1 VISRQGMRLS
11 ELMQHKHNTELDAAF
26 LDWPVHMQRALD
38 LADSVL
44 TAAPNPRVGCVLVH
58 DGQVISEGWHSAAGA
73 DHAEVMALTNAGRD
87 PRGATAFVSLEPCAH
102 HGKTGP
108 CSDALIAA
116 GIARVVIPMQ
126 DPNPEV
132 AGKGIAKMEEAGIEV
147 IMLPDF
153 ETAAR
158 RLNPGFF
165 HRIEQGRPLV
175 RMKLA
180 MSLDGRT
187 ALANGASKWIT
198 DAASRADV
206 QRLRAASSA
215 VLTGVG
221 TVLADDPSLNVRRD
235 ELGLSEAQL
244 LSNELNLQEPPLR
257 IVLDSRRRMP
267 ANAKLL
273 GLDGQVVVYSTATA
287 TAENS
292 ELLDSEY
299 VDLRLAGSGDRV
311 DLQTVLES
319 LAAEYQCNDVLIEA
333 GPTLCGAFLQS
344 KLVDELVVYIAPKL
358 LGSDA
363 KPLLDLVGITQMSA
377 APEFQIVETQQL
389 DNDVKLVLKPLANP
403 GFTE

>member
-1 VISRQGMRLS
+1 
-11 ELMQHKHNTELDAAF
+11 MQHKHNTELDAAF
-26 LDWPVHMQRALD
+26 LDWPVHMQQALD

-267 ANAKLL
+267 PTAKLL
-273 GLDGQVVVYSTATA
+273 GLDGRVVVYSTVS
-287 TAENS
+287 AENS
-292 ELLDSEY
+292 ELLNNEN
-299 VDLRLAGSGDRV
+299 VDLRLAGSGDRI

-333 GPTLCGAFLQS
+333 GPTLCGAFFQS

-363 KPLLDLVGITQMSA
+363 KPLLDLVGITQISA
-377 APEFQIVETQQL
+377 APEFQIIETQQV

>member
-1 VISRQGMRLS
+1 MRLS

-187 ALANGASKWIT
+187 ALASGASKWIT

-235 ELGLSEAQL
+235 ELELSEAQL

-267 ANAKLL
+267 PTAKLL
-273 GLDGQVVVYSTATA
+273 GLDGRVVVYSTVS
-287 TAENS
+287 AENS
-292 ELLDSEY
+292 ELLNSEN
-299 VDLRLAGSGDRV
+299 VDLRLAGSGDRI

-333 GPTLCGAFLQS
+333 GPTLCGAFFQS

-363 KPLLDLVGITQMSA
+363 KPLLDLVGITQISA
-377 APEFQIVETQQL
+377 APEFQIIETQQV

>member
-1 VISRQGMRLS
+1 
-11 ELMQHKHNTELDAAF
+11 MQHKHNTELDAAF

-187 ALANGASKWIT
+187 ALASGASKWIT

-235 ELGLSEAQL
+235 ELELSEAQL

-267 ANAKLL
+267 PTAKLL
-273 GLDGQVVVYSTATA
+273 GLDGQVVVYSTAS
-287 TAENS
+287 AENS
-292 ELLDSEY
+292 ELLDNEN
-299 VDLRLAGSGDRV
+299 VDLRLAGSGDRI

-319 LAAEYQCNDVLIEA
+319 LAADYQCNDVLIEA
-333 GPTLCGAFLQS
+333 GPTLCGAFFQS

-377 APEFQIVETQQL
+377 APEFQIIETQQL

>member
-1 VISRQGMRLS
+1 MISRQGMRLS

-73 DHAEVMALTNAGRD
+73 DHAEVMALTNAGRE

-187 ALANGASKWIT
+187 ALASGASKWIT
-198 DAASRADV
+198 DAASRSDV

-235 ELGLSEAQL
+235 ELELSEAQL

-267 ANAKLL
+267 ATAKLL
-273 GLDGQVVVYSTATA
+273 GLDGQVVVYSTAS
-287 TAENS
+287 AENS
-292 ELLDSEY
+292 ELLDSEN

-319 LAAEYQCNDVLIEA
+319 LAADYQCNDVLIEA
-333 GPTLCGAFLQS
+333 GPTLCGAFFQS
-344 KLVDELVVYIAPKL
+344 KLVDELVIYIAPKL

>member
-1 VISRQGMRLS
+1 
-11 ELMQHKHNTELDAAF
+11 MQHKHNTDLDVTF

-58 DGQVISEGWHSAAGA
+58 DGEVISEGWHSAAGA
-73 DHAEVMALTNAGRD
+73 PHAEVMALSNARRD

-147 IMLPDF
+147 IMLTDF
-153 ETAAR
+153 ESAAR
-158 RLNPGFF
+158 SLNPGFF

-187 ALANGASKWIT
+187 ALANGDSKWIT
-198 DAASRADV
+198 DTASRADV

-215 VLTGVG
+215 VLTGIG
-221 TVLADDPSLNVRRD
+221 TVLTDDPSLNVRSN

-244 LSNELNLQEPPLR
+244 LSNELNLQVPPLR
-257 IVLDSRRRMP
+257 IVLDSKCRMP
-267 ANAKLL
+267 VTAKML
-273 GLDGQVVVYSTATA
+273 GLDGKVVIYSTAT
-287 TAENS
+287 TGVS
-292 ELLDSEY
+292 GQMDSDN
-299 VDLRLAGSGDRV
+299 VDRRMAGAGDRV
-311 DLQTVLES
+311 DLHSVLES

-344 KLVDELVVYIAPKL
+344 RLVDELVVYIAPKL

-363 KPLLDLVGITQMSA
+363 KPLLELVGITKMSG

-389 DNDVKLVLKPLANP
+389 DSDVKLVLKPQDNP
-403 GFTE
+403 

>member
-73 DHAEVMALTNAGRD
+73 DHAEVMALTNAGRE

-153 ETAAR
+153 EAAAR

-187 ALANGASKWIT
+187 ALASGASKWIT
-198 DAASRADV
+198 DAASRSDV

-235 ELGLSEAQL
+235 ELELSEAQL

-267 ANAKLL
+267 PTAKLL
-273 GLDGQVVVYSTATA
+273 GLDGQVVVYSTAS
-287 TAENS
+287 AENS
-292 ELLDSEY
+292 ELLDSEN

-319 LAAEYQCNDVLIEA
+319 LAADYQCNDVLIEA
-333 GPTLCGAFLQS
+333 GPTLCGAFFQS
-344 KLVDELVVYIAPKL
+344 KLVDELVIYIAPKL

-377 APEFQIVETQQL
+377 APEFQIIETQQL
-389 DNDVKLVLKPLANP
+389 DNDVKLVLKPLTNP

>member
-1 VISRQGMRLS
+1 MRLS

-26 LDWPVHMQRALD
+26 LDWPVHMQQALD

-267 ANAKLL
+267 PTAKLL
-273 GLDGQVVVYSTATA
+273 GLDGRVVVYSTVS
-287 TAENS
+287 AENS
-292 ELLDSEY
+292 ELLNSEN
-299 VDLRLAGSGDRV
+299 VDLRLAGSGDRI

-333 GPTLCGAFLQS
+333 GPTLCGAFFQS

-363 KPLLDLVGITQMSA
+363 KPLLDLVGITQISA
-377 APEFQIVETQQL
+377 APEFQIIETQQV

>member
-1 VISRQGMRLS
+1 
-11 ELMQHKHNTELDAAF
+11 MQHKHNTELDAAF
-26 LDWPVHMQRALD
+26 LDWPVHMQQALD

-244 LSNELNLQEPPLR
+244 LRNELNLQEPPLR

-267 ANAKLL
+267 PTAKLL
-273 GLDGQVVVYSTATA
+273 GLDGRVVVYSTVS
-287 TAENS
+287 AENS
-292 ELLDSEY
+292 ELLNSEN
-299 VDLRLAGSGDRV
+299 VDLRLAGSGDRI

-333 GPTLCGAFLQS
+333 GPTLCGAFFQS

-363 KPLLDLVGITQMSA
+363 KPLLDLVGITQISA
-377 APEFQIVETQQL
+377 APEFQIIETQQV

>member
-1 VISRQGMRLS
+1 
-11 ELMQHKHNTELDAAF
+11 MQHKHNTELDAAF

-73 DHAEVMALTNAGRD
+73 DHAEVMALTNAGRE

-187 ALANGASKWIT
+187 ALASGASKWIT

-235 ELGLSEAQL
+235 ELELSEAQL

-267 ANAKLL
+267 PTAKLL
-273 GLDGQVVVYSTATA
+273 GLDGQVVVYSTAS
-287 TAENS
+287 AENS
-292 ELLDSEY
+292 ELLDSEN

-319 LAAEYQCNDVLIEA
+319 LAVDYQCNDVLIEA
-333 GPTLCGAFLQS
+333 GPTLCGAFFQS

-377 APEFQIVETQQL
+377 APEFQIIETQQL

-403 GFTE
+403 RFTE

>member
-1 VISRQGMRLS
+1 MISRQGMRLS

-87 PRGATAFVSLEPCAH
+87 PRGATVFVSLEPCAH

-287 TAENS
+287 ENS
-292 ELLDSEY
+292 ELLDSEN

>member
-1 VISRQGMRLS
+1 MRLS

-102 HGKTGP
+102 QGKTGP

-267 ANAKLL
+267 PTAKLL
-273 GLDGQVVVYSTATA
+273 GLDGRVVVYSTVS
-287 TAENS
+287 AENS
-292 ELLDSEY
+292 ELLNSEN
-299 VDLRLAGSGDRV
+299 VDLRLAGSGDRI

-333 GPTLCGAFLQS
+333 GPTLCGAFFQS

-363 KPLLDLVGITQMSA
+363 KPLLDLVGITQISA
-377 APEFQIVETQQL
+377 APEFQIIETQQV

>member
-1 VISRQGMRLS
+1 MRLS

-26 LDWPVHMQRALD
+26 LDWPVHMQQALD

-44 TAAPNPRVGCVLVH
+44 PAAPNPRVGCVLVH

-267 ANAKLL
+267 PTAKLL
-273 GLDGQVVVYSTATA
+273 GLDGRVVVYSTVS
-287 TAENS
+287 AENS
-292 ELLDSEY
+292 ELLNSEN
-299 VDLRLAGSGDRV
+299 VDLRLAGSGDRI

-333 GPTLCGAFLQS
+333 GPTLCGAFFQS

-363 KPLLDLVGITQMSA
+363 KPLLDLVGITQISA
-377 APEFQIVETQQL
+377 APEFQIIETQQV

>member
-73 DHAEVMALTNAGRD
+73 DHAEVMALTNAGRE

-187 ALANGASKWIT
+187 ALASGASKWIT
-198 DAASRADV
+198 DAASRSDV

-235 ELGLSEAQL
+235 ELELSEAQL

-267 ANAKLL
+267 PTAKLL
-273 GLDGQVVVYSTATA
+273 GLDGQVVVYSTAS
-287 TAENS
+287 AENS
-292 ELLDSEY
+292 ELLDSEN

-319 LAAEYQCNDVLIEA
+319 LAADYQCNDVLIEA
-333 GPTLCGAFLQS
+333 GPTLCGAFFQS
-344 KLVDELVVYIAPKL
+344 KLVDELVIYIAPKL

-377 APEFQIVETQQL
+377 APEFQIIETQQL
-389 DNDVKLVLKPLANP
+389 DNDVKLVLKPLTNP

>member
-73 DHAEVMALTNAGRD
+73 DHAEVMALTNAGRE

-267 ANAKLL
+267 ATAKLL
-273 GLDGQVVVYSTATA
+273 GLDGQVVVYSTAS
-287 TAENS
+287 AENS
-292 ELLDSEY
+292 ELLDSEN

-377 APEFQIVETQQL
+377 APEFQIIETQQL

>member
-1 VISRQGMRLS
+1 
-11 ELMQHKHNTELDAAF
+11 MQHKHNTELDAAF
-26 LDWPVHMQRALD
+26 LDWPVRMQRALD

-187 ALANGASKWIT
+187 ALASGASKWIT

-267 ANAKLL
+267 PTAKLL
-273 GLDGQVVVYSTATA
+273 GLDGQVVVYSTASV
-287 TAENS
+287 ENS
-292 ELLDSEY
+292 ELLDSEN

-333 GPTLCGAFLQS
+333 GPTLCGAFFQS

-403 GFTE
+403 GFTG

>member
-1 VISRQGMRLS
+1 
-11 ELMQHKHNTELDAAF
+11 MQHKHNTELDAAF

-187 ALANGASKWIT
+187 ALASGASKWIT

-235 ELGLSEAQL
+235 ELELSEAQL

-267 ANAKLL
+267 PTAKLL
-273 GLDGQVVVYSTATA
+273 GLDGRVVVYSTVS
-287 TAENS
+287 AENS
-292 ELLDSEY
+292 ELLNSEN
-299 VDLRLAGSGDRV
+299 VDLRLAGSGDRI

-333 GPTLCGAFLQS
+333 GPTLCGAFFQS

-363 KPLLDLVGITQMSA
+363 KPLLDLVGITQISA
-377 APEFQIVETQQL
+377 APEFQIIETQQV

>member
-1 VISRQGMRLS
+1 MISRQGMRLS

-73 DHAEVMALTNAGRD
+73 DHAEVMALTNAGRE

-267 ANAKLL
+267 PTAKLL
-273 GLDGQVVVYSTATA
+273 GLDGQVVVYSTAS
-287 TAENS
+287 AENS
-292 ELLDSEY
+292 ELLDSEN

-319 LAAEYQCNDVLIEA
+319 LAADYQCNDVLIEA

>member
-1 VISRQGMRLS
+1 
-11 ELMQHKHNTELDAAF
+11 MQHKHNTELDAAF
-26 LDWPVHMQRALD
+26 LDWPVHMQQALD

-267 ANAKLL
+267 PTAKLL
-273 GLDGQVVVYSTATA
+273 GLDGRVVVYSTVS
-287 TAENS
+287 AENS
-292 ELLDSEY
+292 ELLNSEN
-299 VDLRLAGSGDRV
+299 VDLRLAGSGDRI

-333 GPTLCGAFLQS
+333 GPTLCGAFFQS

-363 KPLLDLVGITQMSA
+363 KPLLDLVGITQISA
-377 APEFQIVETQQL
+377 APELQIIETQQV

>member
-1 VISRQGMRLS
+1 MRLS

-73 DHAEVMALTNAGRD
+73 DHAEVMALTNAGRE

-187 ALANGASKWIT
+187 ALASGASKWIT

-235 ELGLSEAQL
+235 ELELSEAQL

-267 ANAKLL
+267 PTAKLL
-273 GLDGQVVVYSTATA
+273 GLDGQVVVYSTAS
-287 TAENS
+287 AENS
-292 ELLDSEY
+292 ELLDSEN

-319 LAAEYQCNDVLIEA
+319 LAADYQCNDVLIEA
-333 GPTLCGAFLQS
+333 GPTLCGAFFQS

-377 APEFQIVETQQL
+377 APEFQIIETQQL

-403 GFTE
+403 RFTE

>member
-1 VISRQGMRLS
+1 MRLS

-235 ELGLSEAQL
+235 ELELSEAQL
-244 LSNELNLQEPPLR
+244 LSNELNLQAPPLR

-267 ANAKLL
+267 PTAKLL
-273 GLDGQVVVYSTATA
+273 GLDGQVVVYSTAS
-287 TAENS
+287 AENS
-292 ELLDSEY
+292 ELLNSEN

-333 GPTLCGAFLQS
+333 GPTLCGAFFQS

-377 APEFQIVETQQL
+377 APEFQIIETQQL

>member
-235 ELGLSEAQL
+235 DLGLSEAQL

-287 TAENS
+287 ENS
-292 ELLDSEY
+292 ELLDSEN

-333 GPTLCGAFLQS
+333 GPTLCGAFFQS

>member
-1 VISRQGMRLS
+1 
-11 ELMQHKHNTELDAAF
+11 MQHKHNTELDAAF

-244 LSNELNLQEPPLR
+244 LRNELNLQEPPLR

-267 ANAKLL
+267 PTAKLL
-273 GLDGQVVVYSTATA
+273 GLDGRVVVYSTVS
-287 TAENS
+287 AENS
-292 ELLDSEY
+292 ELLNSEN
-299 VDLRLAGSGDRV
+299 VDLRLAGSGDRI

-333 GPTLCGAFLQS
+333 GPTLCGAFFQS

-363 KPLLDLVGITQMSA
+363 KPLLDLVGITQISA
-377 APEFQIVETQQL
+377 APEFQIIETQQV

>member
-1 VISRQGMRLS
+1 MISRQGMRLS

-187 ALANGASKWIT
+187 ALASGASKWIT
-198 DAASRADV
+198 DAASRSDV

-267 ANAKLL
+267 ATAKLL
-273 GLDGQVVVYSTATA
+273 GLDGQVVVYSTAS
-287 TAENS
+287 AENS
-292 ELLDSEY
+292 ELLDSEN

>member
-1 VISRQGMRLS
+1 MRLS

-73 DHAEVMALTNAGRD
+73 DHAEVMALTNAGRE

-187 ALANGASKWIT
+187 ALASGASKWIT

-235 ELGLSEAQL
+235 ELELSEAQL

-267 ANAKLL
+267 PTAKLL
-273 GLDGQVVVYSTATA
+273 GLDGQVVVYSTAS
-287 TAENS
+287 AENS
-292 ELLDSEY
+292 ELLDSEN

-319 LAAEYQCNDVLIEA
+319 LAVDYQCNDVLIEA
-333 GPTLCGAFLQS
+333 GPTLCGAFFQS

-377 APEFQIVETQQL
+377 APEFQIIETQQL

-403 GFTE
+403 RFTE

>member
-73 DHAEVMALTNAGRD
+73 DHAEVMALTNAGRE

-180 MSLDGRT
+180 MSLDART
-187 ALANGASKWIT
+187 ALANGVSKWIT

-257 IVLDSRRRMP
+257 IVLDSKRRMP
-267 ANAKLL
+267 ATAKLL
-273 GLDGQVVVYSTATA
+273 GLDGQVVVYSTANA
-287 TAENS
+287 KNS
-292 ELLDSEY
+292 DLLDSEN
-299 VDLRLAGSGDRV
+299 VDFRLAGSGDRV
-311 DLQTVLES
+311 DLQTVLVS

-333 GPTLCGAFLQS
+333 GPTLCGAFFQS
-344 KLVDELVVYIAPKL
+344 KLVDELVVYIAPQL

-363 KPLLDLVGITQMSA
+363 KPLLELVGITQMSA
-377 APEFQIVETQQL
+377 APEFQIVETKQL

-403 GFTE
+403 GFTK

>member
-1 VISRQGMRLS
+1 
-11 ELMQHKHNTELDAAF
+11 MQHKHNTELDAAF

-267 ANAKLL
+267 PTAKLF
-273 GLDGQVVVYSTATA
+273 GLDGRVVVYSTVS
-287 TAENS
+287 AENS
-292 ELLDSEY
+292 ELLNSEN
-299 VDLRLAGSGDRV
+299 VDLRLAGSGDRI

-333 GPTLCGAFLQS
+333 GPTLCGAFFQS

-363 KPLLDLVGITQMSA
+363 KPLLDLVGITQISA
-377 APEFQIVETQQL
+377 APEFQIIETQQV

>member
-1 VISRQGMRLS
+1 MISRQGMRLS

-73 DHAEVMALTNAGRD
+73 DHAEVMALTNAGRE

-187 ALANGASKWIT
+187 ALASGASKWIT

-235 ELGLSEAQL
+235 ELELSEAQL

-267 ANAKLL
+267 PTAKLL
-273 GLDGQVVVYSTATA
+273 GLDGQVVVYSTAS
-287 TAENS
+287 AENS
-292 ELLDSEY
+292 ELLDSEN

-319 LAAEYQCNDVLIEA
+319 LAVDYQCNDVLIEA
-333 GPTLCGAFLQS
+333 GPTLCGAFFQS

-377 APEFQIVETQQL
+377 APEFQIIETQQL

-403 GFTE
+403 RFTE

>member
-1 VISRQGMRLS
+1 MISRQGMRLS

-26 LDWPVHMQRALD
+26 LDWPVHMQQALD

-267 ANAKLL
+267 PTAKLL
-273 GLDGQVVVYSTATA
+273 GLDGRVVVYSTVS
-287 TAENS
+287 AENS
-292 ELLDSEY
+292 ELLNSEN
-299 VDLRLAGSGDRV
+299 VDLRLAGSGDRI

-333 GPTLCGAFLQS
+333 GPTLCGAFFQS

-363 KPLLDLVGITQMSA
+363 KPLLDLVGITQISA
-377 APEFQIVETQQL
+377 APEFQIIETQQV

>member
-1 VISRQGMRLS
+1 
-11 ELMQHKHNTELDAAF
+11 
-26 LDWPVHMQRALD
+26 
-38 LADSVL
+38 
-44 TAAPNPRVGCVLVH
+44 
-58 DGQVISEGWHSAAGA
+58 
-73 DHAEVMALTNAGRD
+73 
-87 PRGATAFVSLEPCAH
+87 
-102 HGKTGP
+102 
-108 CSDALIAA
+108 
-116 GIARVVIPMQ
+116 
-126 DPNPEV
+126 
-132 AGKGIAKMEEAGIEV
+132 
-147 IMLPDF
+147 MLPDF

-287 TAENS
+287 ENS
-292 ELLDSEY
+292 ELLDSEN

>member
-1 VISRQGMRLS
+1 MRLS

-26 LDWPVHMQRALD
+26 LDWPVHMQQALD

-221 TVLADDPSLNVRRD
+221 TVLTDDPSLNVRRD

-267 ANAKLL
+267 PTAKLL
-273 GLDGQVVVYSTATA
+273 GLDGRVVVYSTVS
-287 TAENS
+287 AENS
-292 ELLDSEY
+292 ELLNSEN
-299 VDLRLAGSGDRV
+299 VDLRLAGSGDRI

-333 GPTLCGAFLQS
+333 GPTLCGAFFQS

-363 KPLLDLVGITQMSA
+363 KPLLDLVGITQISA
-377 APEFQIVETQQL
+377 APEFQIIETQQV

>member
-1 VISRQGMRLS
+1 MISRQGMRLS
-11 ELMQHKHNTELDAAF
+11 ELMQHKHNTELDSAF

-73 DHAEVMALTNAGRD
+73 DHAEVMALTNAGRE

-187 ALANGASKWIT
+187 ALASGASKWIT

-215 VLTGVG
+215 VLTGIG

-267 ANAKLL
+267 PTAKLL
-273 GLDGQVVVYSTATA
+273 GLDGQVVVYSTAS
-287 TAENS
+287 AENS
-292 ELLDSEY
+292 ELLDSEN

-319 LAAEYQCNDVLIEA
+319 LAVDYQCNDVLIEA
-333 GPTLCGAFLQS
+333 GPTLCGAFFQS

-377 APEFQIVETQQL
+377 APEFQIIETQQL